1 MGEVLQKDIRFAREA
16 ILNDIL
22 EILEDLTSDWEM
34 EFLDKIGPETRLVSD
49 LTFESIDI
57 VQLSVSVEEHF
68 DHRRLPFVLYPLP
81 VRGKCAGRSCR
92 GCGSI
97 RCCYGPRPA
106 QAGTY
111 G

>member
-68 DHRRLPFVLYPLP
+68 DHRRLPFQKLIMKPDGQYVEDVQVSELVDFLYSALND
-81 VRGKCAGRSCR
+81 S
-92 GCGSI
+92 
-97 RCCYGPRPA
+97 
-106 QAGTY
+106 
-111 G
+111 